1 MSIPIH
7 TKLSQSYKFSLSLKK
22 EVVLLNGKGNQSFIP
37 DFVISLLKYGF
48 RTLLPLSMA
57 THKRGIQIMRINKIR
72 SISLPDLM
80 RASSFAIRG
89 YIKTSMSN
97 EHFSYLTYITYFN
110 TAYMVS
116 NIFYEKDFIL
126 MPLKL

>member
-1 MSIPIH
+1 MSLPIYI
-7 TKLSQSYKFSLSLKK
+7 KLSQSYEFSLSLKVK
-22 EVVLLNGKGNQSFIP
+22 VVLLNGKGNQSFIH
-37 DFVISLLKYGF
+37 DFVISLLKCGF

-89 YIKTSMSN
+89 YI
-97 EHFSYLTYITYFN
+97 
-110 TAYMVS
+110 
-116 NIFYEKDFIL
+116 
-126 MPLKL
+126 

>member
-1 MSIPIH
+1 M
-7 TKLSQSYKFSLSLKK
+7 
-22 EVVLLNGKGNQSFIP
+22 LNGKGNQSFIH
-37 DFVISLLKYGF
+37 DFVISLLKCGV

-89 YIKTSMSN
+89 YIKTNMSN
-97 EHFSYLTYITYFN
+97 EHFSYLTYITYLN

-116 NIFYEKDFIL
+116 NILRERFHPDAFEIEITD
-126 MPLKL
+126 